1 MPRRLETREVLA
13 HLDRMDP
20 AGLDD
25 AGRGGLR
32 PPGGLRPRGR
42 PRSSWKASCFAAAAG
57 IVGLTLLISTMWLPR
72 GNDAEDFFT
81 GGAPW
86 DPTTLPAP
94 GGGSWA
100 GPIAASG
107 RSILV
112 GGGVDGGGTPVVW
125 TSDESGWSMHTLPL
139 GEEETSG
146 EVIDVEVSP
155 DLGYLAVGSVT
166 IPADRRSGEIWHSGD
181 GRAWR
186 SLGLEVENVATR
198 RVNAVTA
205 LPEGGFVAVGTGSAS
220 GDISA
225 RGVQDGM
232 FPIVWRSDDAAHWNP
247 VFVGREHG
255 PPGTRTAFDDVAVLS
270 NGDLLAIGCFGNS
283 HGASWVSS
291 DRGTTWK
298 LVPVESSPE
307 LERVVALQDGRAV
320 ALPSL
325 AGLKGRPAALV
336 FEGAWTEIPGSVPE
350 GTRYSAIAS
359 APDPGVVIGYT
370 RGDRIGMS
378 VIEEDQSAF
387 SAQVETECAAPCAV
401 NGLTLLSSAPI
412 GAGSAGGRATIWGAP

>member
-1 MPRRLETREVLA
+1 MPRRLETHEVLA
-13 HLDRMDP
+13 HLERMDP
-20 AGLDD
+20 ARLDD

-32 PPGGLRPRGR
+32 PRGE
-42 PRSSWKASCFAAAAG
+42 PRSSWKASYFAAAAA

-72 GNDAEDFFT
+72 GNNGEDFFT
-81 GGAPW
+81 GGAAW
-86 DPTTLPAP
+86 DSTTLPAP
-94 GGGSWA
+94 EGGSWA

-107 RSILV
+107 KSILV

-125 TSDESGWSMHTLPL
+125 TSDESGWSMHRLPL
-139 GEEETSG
+139 GEDEKSG

-166 IPADRRSGEIWHSGD
+166 IPADRRSGEIWHSRD

-232 FPIVWRSDDAAHWNP
+232 FPIVWRSDDAVHWNP

-255 PPGTRTAFDDVAVLS
+255 PAETRTAFDDVAVLS
-270 NGDLLAIGCFGNS
+270 NGDLLAIGSLGHS
-283 HGASWVSS
+283 HGGSWVSS

-298 LVPVESSPE
+298 LVPVESAPE
-307 LERVVALQDGRAV
+307 LERVVAQIGRAHV
-320 ALPSL
+320 
-325 AGLKGRPAALV
+325 
-336 FEGAWTEIPGSVPE
+336 
-350 GTRYSAIAS
+350 
-359 APDPGVVIGYT
+359 
-370 RGDRIGMS
+370 
-378 VIEEDQSAF
+378 
-387 SAQVETECAAPCAV
+387 
-401 NGLTLLSSAPI
+401 
-412 GAGSAGGRATIWGAP
+412 